1 LAATL
6 PAGSFQDKSPHGANR
21 LLPVGPKAA
30 PRFALGRQAF
40 SVVAHSAA
48 PGSRWLLLVGIIVSL
63 VIGAMPAIREF
74 GLGFLVHRMGPGAEK
89 FGGLVMIYGTLMTSF
104 IALLIAVPVSFGI
117 AVFLTELSP
126 NWLKRPLGTA
136 IELLAAVPSIVYG
149 MWGLLVFGPILA
161 TYVQQPLQACLRR
174 CALLGPWCPGRPVG
188 IGILSA
194 GIILAIM
201 VIPFIASVMRDV
213 FEVTPPM
220 LKESAYG
227 LGATT
232 WEVVSKVVLP
242 YTKTGVVGGI
252 MLGLGR
258 ALGETMAV
266 TFVIGNFNQLD
277 SLSLF
282 EAANSITS
290 ALANEF
296 AEAGEGLHQASL
308 IYLGLVLFFITFVVL
323 ALSKLLL
330 RSCARGEGAPH
341 MSTTGSLPG
350 VWRAAGRTV
359 QAHEPASR

>member
-1 LAATL
+1 VAATL
-6 PAGSFQDKSPHGANR
+6 PATPYNDPQTMEQSRPKAPPPRRRSAPWADVVFSVLAHGAAWLTLA
-21 LLPVGPKAA
+21 LLAGIILSLIVGAA
-30 PRFALGRQAF
+30 PAIKEYGLAF
-40 SVVAHSAA
+40 LWNSDWDPVQN
-48 PGSRWLLLVGIIVSL
+48 
-63 VIGAMPAIREF
+63 
-74 GLGFLVHRMGPGAEK
+74 K
-89 FGGLVMIYGTLMTSF
+89 YGGLVMIYGTLMTSI

-117 AVFLTELSP
+117 ALFLTELSP
-126 NWLKRPLGTA
+126 KWLKRPLGTA
-136 IELLAAVPSIVYG
+136 VELLAAVPSIVYG
-149 MWGLLVFGPILA
+149 MWGLLVFGPLLA
-161 TYVQQPLQACLRR
+161 TYVQQPLQALFSGVPYLG
-174 CALLGPWCPGRPVG
+174 ALFGGPPVG
-188 IGILSA
+188 IGLLSA

-201 VIPFIASVMRDV
+201 IIPFIASVMRDV

-227 LGATT
+227 LGSTT
-232 WEVVSKVVLP
+232 WEVMFKVVLP

-266 TFVIGNFNQLD
+266 TFVIGNQNQLS

-323 ALSKLLL
+323 AFSKVLL
-330 RSCARGEGAPH
+330 ARLKKSEG
-341 MSTTGSLPG
+341 S
-350 VWRAAGRTV
+350 RA
-359 QAHEPASR
+359 

>member
-1 LAATL
+1 MAAIF
-6 PAGSFQDKSPHGANR
+6 PAHSLDSPSRAEPLKSPPVRRRVAPWADALFAFLAQGAAW
-21 LLPVGPKAA
+21 LTLALMVGIMV
-30 PRFALGRQAF
+30 
-40 SVVAHSAA
+40 S
-48 PGSRWLLLVGIIVSL
+48 LLVG
-63 VIGAMPAIREF
+63 AAPAIKEF
-74 GLGFLVHRMGPGAEK
+74 GLAFLWTSDWDPVQQK

-104 IALLIAVPVSFGI
+104 IALLIAVPVSLGI
-117 AVFLTELSP
+117 AIFLTELSP
-126 NWLKRPLGTA
+126 GWLKRPLGIA
-136 IELLAAVPSIVYG
+136 VELLAAVPSIVYG
-149 MWGLLVFGPILA
+149 MWGLVVFGPLLA
-161 TYVQQPLQACLRR
+161 TYVQQPLQA
-174 CALLGPWCPGRPVG
+174 LLNGVPFLGSLVSGPPVG

-220 LKESAYG
+220 LKESAYA
-227 LGATT
+227 LGGTT

-242 YTKTGVVGGI
+242 YTKTGVVGGV

-266 TFVIGNFNQLD
+266 TFVIGNMNQLN
-277 SLSLF
+277 SLSVF

-323 ALSKLLL
+323 ACSKFLLTRL
-330 RSCARGEGAPH
+330 KKSEGA
-341 MSTTGSLPG
+341 
-350 VWRAAGRTV
+350 RA
-359 QAHEPASR
+359 

>member
-1 LAATL
+1 MSSTLTQDDLPLATHPVQAMIQ
-6 PAGSFQDKSPHGANR
+6 PPPHKR
-21 LLPVGPKAA
+21 
-30 PRFALGRQAF
+30 
-40 SVVAHSAA
+40 AHSGPLLDRLFGWAA
-48 PGSRWLLLVGIIVSL
+48 KGAAILTLLLLLAILTSL
-63 VIGAMPAIREF
+63 TISAWPAIDKY
-74 GLGFLVHRMGPGAEK
+74 GLGFLTRTVWDPVQED
-89 FGGLVMIYGTLMTSF
+89 FGGLVMIYGTVATSL

-117 AVFLTELSP
+117 ALFLTELSP
-126 NWLKRPLGTA
+126 AWLKRPLGTA

-149 MWGLLVFGPILA
+149 MWGLLVFGPVLA
-161 TYVQQPLQACLRR
+161 TYVQQPLQA
-174 CALLGPWCPGRPVG
+174 ALAGVPYLGAFVSGPPVG

-201 VIPFIASVMRDV
+201 IIPFISAVMRDV
-213 FEVTPPM
+213 FEVTPPL

-242 YTKTGVVGGI
+242 FTKTGVIGGI

-258 ALGETMAV
+258 AIGETMAV

-282 EAANSITS
+282 QAANSITS

-308 IYLGLVLFFITFVVL
+308 MYLGLVLFFITFVIL
-323 ALSKLLL
+323 ALSKALLSQL
-330 RSCARGEGAPH
+330 RKGEGVK
-341 MSTTGSLPG
+341 T
-350 VWRAAGRTV
+350 
-359 QAHEPASR
+359 

>member
-1 LAATL
+1 MAATL
-6 PAGSFQDKSPHGANR
+6 PASSMPEKERVLPRATPSGDPAPHVLRSPWADR
-21 LLPVGPKAA
+21 LFAGVTQAA
-30 PRFALGRQAF
+30 A
-40 SVVAHSAA
+40 
-48 PGSRWLLLVGIIVSL
+48 WLTLALLVGIILSL
-63 VIGAMPAIREF
+63 VIGAGPSIKEF
-74 GLGFLVHRMGPGAEK
+74 GLGFLTSTDWDPVENK
-89 FGGLVMIYGTLMTSF
+89 YGGLVMIYGTLATSL
-104 IALLIAVPVSFGI
+104 IALVIAVPVSFGI
-117 AVFLTELSP
+117 ALFLTELSP
-126 NWLKRPLGTA
+126 AWLKRPLGIA
-136 IELLAAVPSIVYG
+136 VELLAAVPSIVYG
-149 MWGLLVFGPILA
+149 MWGLMIFGPLLSQ
-161 TYVQQPLQACLRR
+161 YVQMPLQSLFQGVPV
-174 CALLGPWCPGRPVG
+174 LGELFSGPPVG

-227 LGATT
+227 LGSTT
-232 WEVVSKVVLP
+232 WEVVYKVVLP
-242 YTKTGVVGGI
+242 YTKTGVIGGI

-266 TFVIGNFNQLD
+266 TFVIGNMNQLN

-323 ALSKLLL
+323 ALSKVLLAKL
-330 RSCARGEGAPH
+330 KKGEG
-341 MSTTGSLPG
+341 
-350 VWRAAGRTV
+350 R
-359 QAHEPASR
+359 

>member
-1 LAATL
+1 MTN
-6 PAGSFQDKSPHGANR
+6 PPPVKSVSRSRWPDR
-21 LLPVGPKAA
+21 LFGWA
-30 PRFALGRQAF
+30 ALG
-40 SVVAHSAA
+40 AA
-48 PGSRWLLLVGIIVSL
+48 VLTMGLLLAILVSL
-63 VIGAMPAIREF
+63 VVGAWPAISKY
-74 GLGFLVHRMGPGAEK
+74 GLNFLTNSVWDPVQDEY
-89 FGGLVMIYGTLMTSF
+89 GGLVMIYGTLATSF

-117 AVFLTELSP
+117 ALFLTELSP
-126 NWLKRPLGTA
+126 AWLKRPLGTA

-161 TYVQQPLQACLRR
+161 TYVQEPLQAVFSEVPYIG
-174 CALLGPWCPGRPVG
+174 ALFSGPPVG

-201 VIPFIASVMRDV
+201 IIPFIAAVMRDV
-213 FEVTPPM
+213 FEVTPVL

-227 LGATT
+227 LGSTT
-232 WEVVSKVVLP
+232 WEVVYKVVLP
-242 YTKTGVVGGI
+242 YTKSGVMGGI

-282 EAANSITS
+282 QAANSITS

-323 ALSKLLL
+323 SLSKLLL
-330 RSCARGEGAPH
+330 SQLQKSEG
-341 MSTTGSLPG
+341 SKT
-350 VWRAAGRTV
+350 
-359 QAHEPASR
+359 

>member
-1 LAATL
+1 MSSSLAHGDFPADVPL
-6 PAGSFQDKSPHGANR
+6 PAASRAAAKPPTNKKARS
-21 LLPVGPKAA
+21 GPMADRVFGWLAKAA
-30 PRFALGRQAF
+30 AGMT
-40 SVVAHSAA
+40 
-48 PGSRWLLLVGIIVSL
+48 LLLLLAILTTLTIS
-63 VIGAMPAIREF
+63 AWPAINKY
-74 GLGFLVHRMGPGAEK
+74 GLSFLTSTVWDPVQED
-89 FGGLVMIYGTLMTSF
+89 FGGLVMIYGTVSTSL

-117 AVFLTELSP
+117 ALFLTELSP
-126 NWLKRPLGTA
+126 AWLKRPLGTA

-149 MWGLLVFGPILA
+149 MWGLLVFGPVLA
-161 TYVQQPLQACLRR
+161 TYVQQPLQM
-174 CALLGPWCPGRPVG
+174 ALTGVPYLGAFVSGPPVG

-201 VIPFIASVMRDV
+201 IIPFISAVMRDV
-213 FEVTPPM
+213 FEVTPPL

-242 YTKTGVVGGI
+242 YTKTGVIGGI

-258 ALGETMAV
+258 AIGETMAV

-282 EAANSITS
+282 QAANSITS

-308 IYLGLVLFFITFVVL
+308 MYLGLVLFFITFVIL
-323 ALSKLLL
+323 SLSKVLLSQL
-330 RSCARGEGAPH
+330 RKGEGVK
-341 MSTTGSLPG
+341 T
-350 VWRAAGRTV
+350 
-359 QAHEPASR
+359 

>member
-1 LAATL
+1 MSSTL
-6 PAGSFQDKSPHGANR
+6 PITGAAVDIKSKAGGRDMTNPPPVNTVRRNPMGDRLFGWAAQGAA
-21 LLPVGPKAA
+21 LLTL
-30 PRFALGRQAF
+30 ALLFGI
-40 SVVAHSAA
+40 
-48 PGSRWLLLVGIIVSL
+48 LLSL
-63 VIGAMPAIREF
+63 VIGAWPAISKY
-74 GLGFLVHRMGPGAEK
+74 GLGFLTSTTWDPVKEEY
-89 FGGLVMIYGTLMTSF
+89 GGLVMIYGTLATSF

-117 AVFLTELSP
+117 ALFLTELSP
-126 NWLKRPLGTA
+126 SWLKRPLGTA

-161 TYVQQPLQACLRR
+161 TYVQQPLQKLLTGIPYLG
-174 CALLGPWCPGRPVG
+174 ALVSGPPVG

-201 VIPFIASVMRDV
+201 IIPFIASVMRDV
-213 FEVTPPM
+213 FEVTPVL

-242 YTKTGVVGGI
+242 YTKAGVVGGI

-282 EAANSITS
+282 QAANSITS

-296 AEAGEGLHQASL
+296 AEAGEGLHQAAL

-323 ALSKLLL
+323 TLSKLLL
-330 RSCARGEGAPH
+330 AQLRKSEGVK
-341 MSTTGSLPG
+341 T
-350 VWRAAGRTV
+350 
-359 QAHEPASR
+359 